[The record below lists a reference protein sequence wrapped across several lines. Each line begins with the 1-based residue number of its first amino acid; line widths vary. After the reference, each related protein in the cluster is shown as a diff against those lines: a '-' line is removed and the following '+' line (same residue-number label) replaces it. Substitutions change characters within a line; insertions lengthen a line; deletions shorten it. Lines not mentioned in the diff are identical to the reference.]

1 MFTGDRGGEIRHRLA
16 RDAAGRLTAKE
27 TADSRTEYVHDA
39 ADQLL
44 EIRRRR
50 SDAGE
55 TDAPEIIR
63 FSYDRLGR
71 MLSEETAQ
79 GVLTH
84 QYDELSNRTAT
95 TFPDGRTQRHLY
107 YGSGHLQQ
115 INLDREVISEFTRD
129 ALHREV
135 LRSQG
140 RLSTR
145 QLYDPA
151 GRLKRRETYS
161 GMRGVV
167 PETFT
172 DRQYSYSGEDELL
185 KTRHS
190 RRGETDYFYD
200 PTGRIT
206 ACRSEDEG
214 YLASWQYDAA
224 GNLLGRR
231 AGERGT
237 AENSVV
243 PFNRLMSY
251 RGVHYR
257 YDEFGRAV
265 EKEGR
270 SGTQSYRYDAEHRM
284 VEVTTARGTYR
295 YVYDA
300 LGRRTEKQHIS
311 PDGKPYNRTKF
322 LWDGMRLAQESRP
335 EGTDSLYIYRDPG
348 SYEPLAR
355 VDKAGKEGPN
365 RILYFHTDV
374 NGAPEEM
381 TDSDGKIVW
390 ETGYQVWGNTIQE
403 KDHGGVEQNLRY
415 QGQYLDRETGLHY
428 NLHRYYDPDVG
439 RFMVTDPIGLAGG
452 LNLYQYAPNPL
463 SWIDPLGLKCSPEQL
478 AKNRKAGALHEVN
491 TTAVLKAKYGQNAVH
506 EQVYIR
512 PLDANGKP
520 VNYRVRLDN
529 VIEHQGPGAKPS
541 LIDAK
546 ASSTAPYTHNQKKGY
561 PLISKN
567 GGVIESGPMSGTRVG
582 PTDVIRIEPVDLSRG
597 SY

>member
-1 MFTGDRGGEIRHRLA
+1 MVFTGDRGGEIRHRLA

-71 MLSEETAQ
+71 MLTEETAQ

-84 QYDELSNRTAT
+84 QYDELGNRTAT

-214 YLASWQYDAA
+214 YLASWEYDAA

-231 AGERGT
+231 AGERAT

-311 PDGKPYNRTKF
+311 PDGKPYNRTTF

-335 EGTDSLYIYRDPG
+335 EGISSLYIYSDPG

-355 VDKAGKEGPN
+355 VDKAGKEGLN

-403 KDHGGVEQNLRY
+403 KDHGRVEQNLRY

-452 LNLYQYAPNPL
+452 INLYQYAPNPL
-463 SWIDPLGLKCSPEQL
+463 GWIDPLGLKSCFS
-478 AKNRKAGALHEVN
+478 
-491 TTAVLKAKYGQNAVH
+491 
-506 EQVYIR
+506 
-512 PLDANGKP
+512 
-520 VNYRVRLDN
+520 
-529 VIEHQGPGAKPS
+529 
-541 LIDAK
+541 
-546 ASSTAPYTHNQKKGY
+546 SSTGQKRAEDIIKKHGGIQTAENRYQMPNRRAARQAASEIAGNLGSDRIITRKPDFRGGPYTWKDSQGRIGATNA
-561 PLISKN
+561 
-567 GGVIESGPMSGTRVG
+567 SGTAGWRDDILG
-582 PTDVIRIEPVDLSRG
+582 HPEFGAG
-597 SY
+597 SHVNAWNEAEGIFSNLHLDY